1 MNEAVLK
8 LFKTLTFSFLTNKKK
23 NKKKAHA
30 GRTIIIA
37 CLNTIQVP

>member
-23 NKKKAHA
+23 NNKK
-30 GRTIIIA
+30 RM
-37 CLNTIQVP
+37 QVER